1 MWKRQMWLTRD
12 KDESL
17 FLSVGDKPTKR
28 KIDWA
33 IPFYSLCYEIDYTLF
48 PEVQWS
54 DEEPTKV
61 KIIIDK

>member
-1 MWKRQMWLTRD
+1 MWLTRD